1 LSVRSG
7 RNDLWKQVT
16 QLLRGRPGW
25 TVQAT
30 PSPGDDP
37 VWCFGPKGQVG
48 LAVRVDGDV
57 IRLQGPET
65 GQDIAFSSLDEL
77 VAWMRSHSPNAL
89 MDKPASALDRLK
101 VGKLFEW
108 R

>member
-1 LSVRSG
+1 MRSG

-30 PSPGDDP
+30 PTPGDDP
-37 VWCFGPKGQVG
+37 VWCFGPRGQLE
-48 LAVRVDGDV
+48 LAVRVEGEV
-57 IRLQGPET
+57 IRLQVTESE
-65 GQDIAFSSLDEL
+65 QDVTFPTTDEL
-77 VAWMRSHSPNAL
+77 VAWLKAHKPNS
-89 MDKPASALDRLK
+89 MMGKPASALDRLK
-101 VGKLFEW
+101 MGKLFEW

>member
-1 LSVRSG
+1 MRSG
-7 RNDLWKQVT
+7 RNDMWKQVT

-30 PSPGDDP
+30 PTPGDDP
-37 VWCFGPKGQVG
+37 VWCFGARGQVE
-48 LAVRVDGDV
+48 LAVRVDGGV
-57 IRLQGPET
+57 IRLQVSET
-65 GQDIAFSSLDEL
+65 DQDLTFSTTADL
-77 VAWMRSHSPNAL
+77 VTWLKAHMPNSF
-89 MDKPASALDRLK
+89 MDKPDSALDRLK